1 MNYGLAYGLP
11 PPRDTG
17 QGIKPTF
24 SESRHHYP
32 FRSPAMFLTS

>member
-11 PPRDTG
+11 PPPQYG
-17 QGIKPTF
+17 QGIKQTY
-24 SESRHHYP
+24 SESRHHYL